1 MQAVNWIKAKEA
13 KNPFEILTFNMGD
26 FIKRLEIAIKFGK
39 SVLFEAIDEELDP
52 MIDPVLEKNIV
63 KEAGVNMITLGD
75 QKMEY
80 HDDFKMFLTTKIS
93 NPNYTPEVFGKTM
106 IINFSVTLEGLRDQ
120 LLNEI
125 VQFERPEL
133 EEARKKLI
141 VETSLNK
148 ATLKGLEDTLL
159 GELSKESDIPLV
171 DNVPLIDTLNDA
183 KTKSVE
189 IGEALAQAKVTND
202 DIENQRCF
210 YTNVAW
216 RGSILFFSIQGLSAI
231 SEMYEYSLNSYMSV
245 FMNALNSSKKDNI
258 LDNRLRN
265 ITEKLT
271 QLVYDFTCMGIFE
284 SHKLL
289 YSFQMVTMIMDG
301 NGTLNK
307 AELDFFLKGNT
318 SLDAVE
324 AKKPYAWLSDNG
336 WKDLQRLVGL
346 GDAWSGLK
354 DNLLK
359 QGAEWKAFFDEES
372 PEQAS
377 MPCGYSEA
385 LSKFQQLLVMR
396 VVRPDRS
403 VNAIKNFIMA

>member
-1 MQAVNWIKAKEA
+1 
-13 KNPFEILTFNMGD
+13 
-26 FIKRLEIAIKFGK
+26 
-39 SVLFEAIDEELDP
+39 
-52 MIDPVLEKNIV
+52 
-63 KEAGVNMITLGD
+63 
-75 QKMEY
+75 
-80 HDDFKMFLTTKIS
+80 
-93 NPNYTPEVFGKTM
+93 
-106 IINFSVTLEGLRDQ
+106 
-120 LLNEI
+120 
-125 VQFERPEL
+125 
-133 EEARKKLI
+133 
-141 VETSLNK
+141 
-148 ATLKGLEDTLL
+148 
-159 GELSKESDIPLV
+159 
-171 DNVPLIDTLNDA
+171 
-183 KTKSVE
+183 VE

-202 DIENQRCF
+202 DIENQRGF